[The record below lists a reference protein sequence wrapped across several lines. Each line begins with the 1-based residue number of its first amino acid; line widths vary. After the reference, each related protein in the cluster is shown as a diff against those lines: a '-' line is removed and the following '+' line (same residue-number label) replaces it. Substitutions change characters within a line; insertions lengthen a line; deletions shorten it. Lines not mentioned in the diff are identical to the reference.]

1 MFVIDATDIDA
12 HHTELSL
19 REKRGVQRLNGPTK
33 GGMNTK
39 LVAGTD
45 DDGPPLSF
53 FRTAG

>member
-12 HHTELSL
+12 HHTALSL
-19 REKRGVQRLNGPTK
+19 RKKVGFQRLIGRTK